1 MVMAIGLRAFRDE
14 ITGKTLT
21 CIAVVKWSCTLV
33 VARLL
38 LACVVALANFCSA
51 DAADDLRS
59 ATRTRLERIQ
69 SLRKERPGDGA
80 LVFYEAITRI
90 ELGEREAAFALLR
103 SLQERKLG
111 LVPVRDA
118 GFEAVWDDPEFQKIQ
133 EKLAQGESRTPD
145 APVAFRLGDSKL
157 IPEGIA
163 YDPKQD
169 RFLIGSVA
177 RKKIVSANRK
187 GEVKDFSGPGDNLDC
202 VLGLFV
208 DAAHEQLYAVSTNG
222 FLDEAQKQRRNAV
235 VRYDLKNGLLV
246 GRYDARDAN
255 QLNDLTIA
263 ADGTIYATDS
273 ASGTIFRKTPG
284 EKTLTP
290 FGAKGALPGANG
302 ITLGADGK
310 LYVAI
315 STGIVKIDLSTGAP
329 TRLSQPDTV
338 VTGGCDG
345 LYWHTGDLVG
355 IQNVTNPGRVIR
367 IALADQ
373 GTRISGITV
382 LQSHHHPEFAE
393 PTTGAVA
400 ADALY
405 VITNS
410 YVGHFQPNGSIKD
423 SGQLKPT
430 AIIAA
435 PLKPL
440 P

>member
-1 MVMAIGLRAFRDE
+1 
-14 ITGKTLT
+14 
-21 CIAVVKWSCTLV
+21 VVKWSSAPV
-33 VARLL
+33 VGGLL
-38 LACVVALANFCSA
+38 LACVVATTNFCSA
-51 DAADDLRS
+51 NAPDDS
-59 ATRTRLERIQ
+59 KSVARTRLERIQ
-69 SLRKERPGDGA
+69 SLRKERPNDGV
-80 LVFYEAITRI
+80 LIFYEAITRI
-90 ELGEREAAFALLR
+90 DLDDRDAAFALLR
-103 SLQERKLG
+103 SLQGRKLG

-118 GFEAVWDDPEFQKIQ
+118 GFEAMWNDPEFQKIR
-133 EKLAQGESRTPD
+133 EKLAQDEPRTPA
-145 APVAFRLGDSKL
+145 APVAFRLADPKL

-169 RFLIGSVA
+169 RFLIGSVPQ
-177 RKKIVSANRK
+177 KKIVSVNRK
-187 GEVKDFSGPGDNLDC
+187 GDVKDFSKPEDNLDC

-208 DAAHEQLYAVSTNG
+208 DSAQQQLYAVSTNG

-235 VRYDLKNGLLV
+235 VRYDLKTGLLV
-246 GRYDARDAN
+246 NRYDAPDAN

-273 ASGTIFRKTPG
+273 AGGTLFRKTPA

-290 FGAKGALPGANG
+290 FGANGALPAANG
-302 ITLGADGK
+302 IALGPDGK

-315 STGIVKIDLSTGAP
+315 STGIATIDLSTGSP

-338 VTGGCDG
+338 VTAGCDG
-345 LYWHTGDLVG
+345 LYWHRGDLVG

-367 IALADQ
+367 IALGDQ

-393 PTTGAVA
+393 PTTGAIA

-405 VITNS
+405 VIANS

-423 SGQLKPT
+423 PGQLRPT
-430 AIIAA
+430 AIIAV
-435 PLKPL
+435 PLKP
-440 P
+440 

>member
-1 MVMAIGLRAFRDE
+1 MKLLAKHVRVCRGEMVICAG
-14 ITGKTLT
+14 GGG
-21 CIAVVKWSCTLV
+21 
-33 VARLL
+33 LL
-38 LACVVALANFCSA
+38 LAWVVAMANFGST
-51 DAADDLRS
+51 DAADDPRS
-59 ATRTRLERIQ
+59 ATRTQLERIQ

-103 SLQERKLG
+103 SLQGRKLG

-118 GFEAVWDDPEFQKIQ
+118 GFEAVWDNPEFQKIR
-133 EKLAQGESRTPD
+133 EKLAQEESRTPD

-163 YDPKQD
+163 DDPKQD
-169 RFLIGSVA
+169 RFFIGSVA
-177 RKKIVSANRK
+177 RKKIVSANQK

-235 VRYDLKNGLLV
+235 VRYDLRNGLLV
-246 GRYDARDAN
+246 NRYDAPDAS

-273 ASGTIFRKTPG
+273 ASGTLFRKTPG

-290 FGAKGALPGANG
+290 FGAKGALSGANG

-315 STGIVKIDLSTGAP
+315 STGIAKIDLDRSAHAP
-329 TRLSQPDTV
+329 VATRHSCNRRLRWA
-338 VTGGCDG
+338 
-345 LYWHTGDLVG
+345 LLAH
-355 IQNVTNPGRVIR
+355 GRLGWNSERDKSRARHSHCARRSGNTDFRNYGVA
-367 IALADQ
+367 IA
-373 GTRISGITV
+373 S
-382 LQSHHHPEFAE
+382 S
-393 PTTGAVA
+393 
-400 ADALY
+400 
-405 VITNS
+405 S
-410 YVGHFQPNGSIKD
+410 
-423 SGQLKPT
+423 
-430 AIIAA
+430 
-435 PLKPL
+435 
-440 P
+440 

>member
-1 MVMAIGLRAFRDE
+1 
-14 ITGKTLT
+14 
-21 CIAVVKWSCTLV
+21 VVKWSSAPV
-33 VARLL
+33 VGGLL
-38 LACVVALANFCSA
+38 LACVVAAANFCSA
-51 DAADDLRS
+51 DAADDPRS
-59 ATRTRLERIQ
+59 VTRTRLERIQ
-69 SLRKERPGDGA
+69 SLRKERPNDGV
-80 LVFYEAITRI
+80 LIFYEAIIRI
-90 ELGEREAAFALLR
+90 DLDDRDAAFALLR
-103 SLQERKLG
+103 SLQGRKLG

-118 GFEAVWDDPEFQKIQ
+118 GFEAVWNNPEFQNIRQ
-133 EKLAQGESRTPD
+133 KLANEEPRTPD
-145 APVAFRLGDSKL
+145 APVAFRLADPKL

-177 RKKIVSANRK
+177 QKKIVSANRK
-187 GEVKDFSGPGDNLDC
+187 GEVKNFSAPRDNLDC
-202 VLGLFV
+202 VLGLFA
-208 DAAHEQLYAVSTNG
+208 DSGQEQLYAVSTNG

-235 VRYDLKNGLLV
+235 VRYDLKTGSLV
-246 GRYDARDAN
+246 SRYDAPDAN

-273 ASGTIFRKTPG
+273 GGGTLFRKTPA

-302 ITLGADGK
+302 IALDPDGK
-310 LYVAI
+310 LYVAM
-315 STGIVKIDLSTGAP
+315 STGIATIDLSTGSP

-345 LYWHTGDLVG
+345 LYCHRGDLVG

-382 LQSHHHPEFAE
+382 LQSHHNPEFDE
-393 PTTGAVA
+393 PTTGAIA
-400 ADALY
+400 ADTLY
-405 VITNS
+405 VIANS
-410 YVGHFQPNGSIKD
+410 YVGYFQANGNIKD
-423 SGQLKPT
+423 PGQLKPT
-430 AIIAA
+430 AIIAV
-435 PLKPL
+435 PLKSL